1 MSSAASVVMNGAD
14 VTGIHDGEQFF
25 SDLLS
30 SLTQTPP
37 ECVQ

>member
-37 ECVQ
+37 ESVQ